1 MLINL
6 NITNFAL
13 IDRVELEFGHGLNV
27 ISGETGA
34 GKSILMKAIG
44 FLLGARAKIEY
55 LRDGADA
62 AVVEAH
68 FELSDESLVFERLI
82 EAGLQADGELII
94 RRQLNRQGRSRCWI
108 NGSMVTTQMLNQI
121 TRHLVDISG
130 QHEHYSL
137 LRSDQHLRLLD
148 RVCQLTQLSK
158 DVENTYANLA
168 AIDARVKE
176 LLEQRRVR
184 TEQEAFLN
192 FQLTELNEA
201 NLVEPSEEEM
211 LEMELSRLKNLDEL
225 HLNAN
230 ELTQSLYH
238 QDNSAIDLVSR
249 AIRSA
254 ELMSDFDQSLNESIE
269 HLHSA
274 HALLDDVRRSVER
287 FADTLE
293 AEPDRIEAIEARLAQ
308 LNALKRK
315 YGYTLA
321 DVIAHRDQLSAQV
334 QNLANSDLQLDE
346 AKAERTSVEKSLRDL
361 CTQLSAARRRGGE
374 SFKNSVEA
382 EFQELGLEGATLILN
397 FVALSS
403 GLACHDIHVG
413 PQGAEHEL
421 LISTNPGEAAGPLNR
436 IVSGGE
442 LSRIMLAMKQVIA
455 NQDNV
460 AVYIFDEVD
469 AGVGGETAEKVGQKL
484 ASVAKIRQAF
494 CVTHLPQVAAYAT
507 AHYTVEKVSKRA
519 EHTRIHGV

>member
-1 MLINL
+1 MLISL

-13 IDRVELEFGHGLNV
+13 IDRIELEFGQGLNV

-68 FELSDESLVFERLI
+68 FELSDESPVFERLI

-192 FQLTELNEA
+192 FQLTELNDA

-225 HLNAN
+225 HLS
-230 ELTQSLYH
+230 Q
-238 QDNSAIDLVSR
+238 
-249 AIRSA
+249 
-254 ELMSDFDQSLNESIE
+254 
-269 HLHSA
+269 
-274 HALLDDVRRSVER
+274 
-287 FADTLE
+287 
-293 AEPDRIEAIEARLAQ
+293 
-308 LNALKRK
+308 
-315 YGYTLA
+315 
-321 DVIAHRDQLSAQV
+321 
-334 QNLANSDLQLDE
+334 
-346 AKAERTSVEKSLRDL
+346 
-361 CTQLSAARRRGGE
+361 
-374 SFKNSVEA
+374 
-382 EFQELGLEGATLILN
+382 
-397 FVALSS
+397 
-403 GLACHDIHVG
+403 
-413 PQGAEHEL
+413 
-421 LISTNPGEAAGPLNR
+421 
-436 IVSGGE
+436 
-442 LSRIMLAMKQVIA
+442 
-455 NQDNV
+455 
-460 AVYIFDEVD
+460 
-469 AGVGGETAEKVGQKL
+469 
-484 ASVAKIRQAF
+484 
-494 CVTHLPQVAAYAT
+494 
-507 AHYTVEKVSKRA
+507 
-519 EHTRIHGV
+519 